1 MNTEIEKDV
10 YTFTLPGSNFNTIFK
25 AQSLLEILDIY
36 LCILFG
42 LSKGTKAINYL
53 LTLFLQTLT
62 ICALTLAQLGM
73 QAAVHLVVIL
83 RRRNWVCSLSKA

>member
-10 YTFTLPGSNFNTIFK
+10 CTFNLPGSNFNTIFK
-25 AQSLLEILDIY
+25 VQSLLEILDIY
-36 LCILFG
+36 LCILSG
-42 LSKGTKAINYL
+42 LSKDTKAINYL
-53 LTLFLQTLT
+53 LTLILQTLR

-83 RRRNWVCSLSKA
+83 GTLLPEIGHTI